1 MATLN
6 PNFAPSNRG
15 VTCVHV
21 PLGKRSYTVEIG
33 EQLLRTA
40 AISDACPG
48 RQVLVVTNEI
58 VAPLHLDRVLM
69 QLSDKNVESCI
80 LPDGEESKSFS
91 SAERIFNRL
100 SAMRASRDV
109 TLVALGGGVIGDVT
123 GFAASLW
130 MRGVPFV
137 QVPSSLLAM
146 VDSSVGGKTA
156 VNLPTGKNMVGTF
169 WQPNAVFADVA
180 LLRTLP
186 TRELSAGFA
195 EVIKYGAIADAA
207 FFTWLEA
214 NADELMAG
222 DMDLTLE
229 AVARSVQHKAN
240 IVVRDERETGDRML
254 LNFGHTFGHALE
266 VAHAYR
272 GILHGE
278 AVAIGMA
285 CAAQLSAELY
295 GGDIAHDA
303 KRLEALL
310 TRFGLPTRTELRA
323 RPEDMV
329 SLMRLDKKVQDG
341 KLRLILWRGVGQAR
355 VDTAPS
361 SAIEGVWRSRLPRQ
375 PVTVSL
381 AD

>member
-33 EQLLRTA
+33 EQLLRNA

-48 RQVLVVTNEI
+48 PQVLVVSNEVI
-58 VAPLHLDRVLM
+58 APLHLDRVLV
-69 QLSDKNVESCI
+69 QLTDKKVECCI
-80 LPDGEESKSFS
+80 LPDGEESKSFG
-91 SAERIFNRL
+91 SAERIFHRL
-100 SAMRASRDV
+100 AAMRASRDV
-109 TLVALGGGVIGDVT
+109 TLVALGGGVIGDLT

-137 QVPSSLLAM
+137 QIPTSLLAM

-156 VNLPTGKNMVGTF
+156 VNLPSGKNLIGSF

-186 TRELSAGFA
+186 QRELCAGFA
-195 EVIKYGAIADAA
+195 EVIKYGAIADPA
-207 FFTWLEA
+207 FFNWLETHA
-214 NADELMAG
+214 TDLLER
-222 DMDLTLE
+222 DMDLLLE

-240 IVVRDERETGDRML
+240 IVARDERETGDRML

-266 VAHAYR
+266 VAYAYR

-295 GGDIAHDA
+295 GGDLARDSA
-303 KRLEALL
+303 RLDALL
-310 TRFGLPTRTELRA
+310 TRFGLPVTTTLRA
-323 RPEDMV
+323 RPEDLT
-329 SLMRLDKKVQDG
+329 SIMRLDKKVLDG
-341 KLRLILWRGVGQAR
+341 QLRLILWRGIGQAR
-355 VDTAPS
+355 VDTASNS
-361 SAIEGVWRSRLPRQ
+361 SIESVWRSRMPNLI
-375 PVTVSL
+375 
-381 AD
+381 D

>member
-6 PNFAPSNRG
+6 PNFAPTNRG

-21 PLGKRSYTVEIG
+21 PLGKRAYTVEIG
-33 EQLLRTA
+33 EQLLRSA
-40 AISDACPG
+40 AISEACPG
-48 RQVLVVTNEI
+48 KQVLIVSNEV
-58 VAPLHLDRVLM
+58 VAPLHLDRLLM
-69 QLSDKNVESCI
+69 QLAGKNVEYCV
-80 LPDGEESKSFS
+80 LPDGEESKGLA
-91 SAERIFNRL
+91 SAERIFHRL
-100 SAMRASRDV
+100 AAMRASRDV
-109 TLVALGGGVIGDVT
+109 TLVALGGGVIGDLT

-137 QVPSSLLAM
+137 QIPTSLLAM

-156 VNLPTGKNMVGTF
+156 VNLPSGKNLIGTF

-186 TRELSAGFA
+186 QRELCAGFA
-195 EVIKYGAIADAA
+195 EVIKYGAIVDPV
-207 FFTWLEA
+207 FFSWLEEHA
-214 NADELMAG
+214 TELLER
-222 DMDLTLE
+222 DMDLLLE

-295 GGDIAHDA
+295 GGDLARDSA
-303 KRLEALL
+303 RLDSLL
-310 TRFGLPTRTELRA
+310 TRFGLPISTPLRA
-323 RPEDMV
+323 RPEDMASV
-329 SLMRLDKKVQDG
+329 MRLDKKVLDG
-341 KLRLILWRGVGQAR
+341 QLRLILWRGIGQAR
-355 VDTAPS
+355 VDTAS
-361 SAIEGVWRSRLPRQ
+361 TLSIENVWRSRMPNLI
-375 PVTVSL
+375 
-381 AD
+381 A

>member
-21 PLGKRSYTVEIG
+21 PLGKRAYTVEIG
-33 EQLLRTA
+33 EQLLRHA

-48 RQVLVVTNEI
+48 KQVLVVSNEVI
-58 VAPLHLDRVLM
+58 APLHLDRVLV
-69 QLSDKNVESCI
+69 QLTDKTVECCI
-80 LPDGEESKSFS
+80 LPDGEESKGFG
-91 SAERIFNRL
+91 SAERIFHRL
-100 SAMRASRDV
+100 AAMRASRDV
-109 TLVALGGGVIGDVT
+109 TLIALGGGVIGDLT

-137 QVPSSLLAM
+137 QIPTSLLAM

-156 VNLPTGKNMVGTF
+156 VNLPSGKNLIGSF

-186 TRELSAGFA
+186 QRELCAGFA
-195 EVIKYGAIADAA
+195 EVIKYGAIVDQV
-207 FFTWLEA
+207 FFNWLEEHA
-214 NADELMAG
+214 TELLER
-222 DMDLTLE
+222 DMDLLLE

-266 VAHAYR
+266 VAQAYR

-295 GGDIAHDA
+295 GGDLARDSA
-303 KRLEALL
+303 RLDALL
-310 TRFGLPTRTELRA
+310 TRFGLPVSTPLRA
-323 RPEDMV
+323 RAEDMT
-329 SLMRLDKKVQDG
+329 SIMRLDKKVLDG
-341 KLRLILWRGVGQAR
+341 QLRLILWRGVGQAR
-355 VDTAPS
+355 VDTASNS
-361 SAIEGVWRSRLPRQ
+361 SIENVWRSRMPN
-375 PVTVSL
+375 VT
-381 AD
+381 D

>member
-6 PNFAPSNRG
+6 PNFAPTNRG

-21 PLGKRSYTVEIG
+21 PLGKRAYTVEIG
-33 EQLLRTA
+33 EQLLRSA
-40 AISDACPG
+40 AISEACPG
-48 RQVLVVTNEI
+48 KQVLIVSNEV
-58 VAPLHLDRVLM
+58 VAPLHLDRLLM
-69 QLSDKNVESCI
+69 QLAGKNVEYCV
-80 LPDGEESKSFS
+80 LPDGEESKGLA
-91 SAERIFNRL
+91 SAERIFHRL
-100 SAMRASRDV
+100 AAMRASRDV
-109 TLVALGGGVIGDVT
+109 TLVALGGGVIGDLT

-137 QVPSSLLAM
+137 QIPTSLLAM

-156 VNLPTGKNMVGTF
+156 VNLPSGKNLIGTF

-186 TRELSAGFA
+186 QRELCAGFA
-195 EVIKYGAIADAA
+195 EVIKYGAIVDPV
-207 FFTWLEA
+207 FFSWLEEHA
-214 NADELMAG
+214 AELLER
-222 DMDLTLE
+222 DMDLLLE

-295 GGDIAHDA
+295 GGDLARDSA
-303 KRLEALL
+303 RLDSLL
-310 TRFGLPTRTELRA
+310 TRFGLPISTPLRA
-323 RPEDMV
+323 RPEDMASV
-329 SLMRLDKKVQDG
+329 MRLDKKVLDG
-341 KLRLILWRGVGQAR
+341 QLRLILWRGIGQAR
-355 VDTAPS
+355 VDTAS
-361 SAIEGVWRSRLPRQ
+361 TLSIENVWRSRMPNLI
-375 PVTVSL
+375 
-381 AD
+381 A

>member
-6 PNFAPSNRG
+6 PNFAPTNRG

-21 PLGKRSYTVEIG
+21 PLGKRAYTVEIG
-33 EQLLRTA
+33 EQLLRGA

-48 RQVLVVTNEI
+48 KQVLVVSNDVI
-58 VAPLHLDRVLM
+58 APLHLDRVLM
-69 QLSDKNVESCI
+69 QLADKSVECCI
-80 LPDGEESKSFS
+80 LPDGEEFKSFA
-91 SAERIFNRL
+91 SAERIFHRL
-100 SAMRASRDV
+100 AAMHASRDV
-109 TLVALGGGVIGDVT
+109 TLVALGGGVIGDLT

-137 QVPSSLLAM
+137 QIPTSLLAM

-156 VNLPTGKNMVGTF
+156 VNLPSGKNLIGSF

-186 TRELSAGFA
+186 QRELCAGFA
-195 EVIKYGAIADAA
+195 EVIKYGAIVDAE
-207 FFTWLEA
+207 FFNWLEEHA
-214 NADELMAG
+214 TELLDR
-222 DMDLTLE
+222 DMDLLLE

-295 GGDIAHDA
+295 GGDLARDSA
-303 KRLEALL
+303 RLDALL
-310 TRFGLPTRTELRA
+310 TRFGLPISTPLRA
-323 RPEDMV
+323 RPEDMAAI
-329 SLMRLDKKVQDG
+329 MRLDKKVLDG
-341 KLRLILWRGVGQAR
+341 QLRLILWRGVGHAR
-355 VDTAPS
+355 VDTAPTGS
-361 SAIEGVWRSRLPRQ
+361 IEDVWRSRMSNLI
-375 PVTVSL
+375 T
-381 AD
+381 

>member
-21 PLGKRSYTVEIG
+21 PLGKRAYTVEIG
-33 EQLLRTA
+33 EQLLRGA

-48 RQVLVVTNEI
+48 KQVLVVSNEVI
-58 VAPLHLDRVLM
+58 APLHLDRVLV
-69 QLSDKNVESCI
+69 QLADKKVECCI
-80 LPDGEESKSFS
+80 LPDGEEYKGFA
-91 SAERIFNRL
+91 SAERIFHRL
-100 SAMRASRDV
+100 AAMRASRDV
-109 TLVALGGGVIGDVT
+109 TLVAFGGGVIGDLT

-137 QVPSSLLAM
+137 QIPTSLLAM

-156 VNLPTGKNMVGTF
+156 VNLPSGKNLIGSF

-186 TRELSAGFA
+186 QRELCAGFA
-195 EVIKYGAIADAA
+195 EVIKYGAIIDPA
-207 FFTWLEA
+207 FFSWLEEHA
-214 NADELMAG
+214 TELLER
-222 DMDLTLE
+222 DMDLLLE

-295 GGDIAHDA
+295 GGDLARDSA
-303 KRLEALL
+303 RLDALL
-310 TRFGLPTRTELRA
+310 TRFGLPVSTRLRA
-323 RPEDMV
+323 RPEDMA
-329 SLMRLDKKVQDG
+329 SIMRLDKKVLDG
-341 KLRLILWRGVGQAR
+341 QLRLILWRGVGQAR
-355 VDTAPS
+355 VDTAPTVS
-361 SAIEGVWRSRLPRQ
+361 IENVWRSRMPNLI
-375 PVTVSL
+375 
-381 AD
+381 D

>member
-21 PLGKRSYTVEIG
+21 PLGKRAYTVEIG
-33 EQLLRTA
+33 EQLLRNA
-40 AISDACPG
+40 AVSDACPG
-48 RQVLVVTNEI
+48 RQVLVVSNEI
-58 VAPLHLDRVLM
+58 VAPLHLDRVLV
-69 QLSDKNVESCI
+69 QLIDKKVECCI
-80 LPDGEESKSFS
+80 LPDGEESKGFA
-91 SAERIFNRL
+91 SAERIFHRL
-100 SAMRASRDV
+100 AAMRASRDV
-109 TLVALGGGVIGDVT
+109 TLVALGGGVIGDLT

-137 QVPSSLLAM
+137 QIPTSLLAM

-156 VNLPTGKNMVGTF
+156 VNLPSGKNLIGSF

-186 TRELSAGFA
+186 QRELCAGFA
-195 EVIKYGAIADAA
+195 EVIKYGAIVDPT
-207 FFTWLEA
+207 FFAWLETHA
-214 NADELMAG
+214 TELLER
-222 DMDLTLE
+222 DMDLLLE

-295 GGDIAHDA
+295 GGDLARDSA
-303 KRLEALL
+303 RLDALL
-310 TRFGLPTRTELRA
+310 TRFGLPISTPLRA
-323 RPEDMV
+323 RPEDMT
-329 SLMRLDKKVQDG
+329 SIMRLDKKVLDG
-341 KLRLILWRGVGQAR
+341 QLRLILWRGIGQAR
-355 VDTAPS
+355 VDTASNS
-361 SAIEGVWRSRLPRQ
+361 SIESVWRSRMPNLI
-375 PVTVSL
+375 
-381 AD
+381 D

>member
-6 PNFAPSNRG
+6 PNFAPTNRG

-21 PLGKRSYTVEIG
+21 PLGKRAYTVEIG
-33 EQLLRTA
+33 EQLLRSA
-40 AISDACPG
+40 AISEACPG
-48 RQVLVVTNEI
+48 KQVLIVSNEV
-58 VAPLHLDRVLM
+58 VAPLHLDRLLM
-69 QLSDKNVESCI
+69 QLAGKNVEYCV
-80 LPDGEESKSFS
+80 LPDGEESKGLA
-91 SAERIFNRL
+91 SAERIFHRL
-100 SAMRASRDV
+100 AAMRASRDV
-109 TLVALGGGVIGDVT
+109 TLVALGGGVIGDLT

-137 QVPSSLLAM
+137 QIPTSLLAM

-156 VNLPTGKNMVGTF
+156 VNLPSGKNLIGTF

-186 TRELSAGFA
+186 QRELCAGFA
-195 EVIKYGAIADAA
+195 EVIKYGAIVDPV
-207 FFTWLEA
+207 FFSWLEEHA
-214 NADELMAG
+214 AELLER
-222 DMDLTLE
+222 DMDLLLE
-229 AVARSVQHKAN
+229 AVARSVQHKAT

-295 GGDIAHDA
+295 GGDLARDSA
-303 KRLEALL
+303 RLDSLL
-310 TRFGLPTRTELRA
+310 TRFGLPISTPLRA
-323 RPEDMV
+323 RPEDMASV
-329 SLMRLDKKVQDG
+329 MRLDKKVLDG
-341 KLRLILWRGVGQAR
+341 QLRLILWRGIGQAR
-355 VDTAPS
+355 VDTAS
-361 SAIEGVWRSRLPRQ
+361 TLSIENVWRSRMPNLI
-375 PVTVSL
+375 
-381 AD
+381 A

>member
-21 PLGKRSYTVEIG
+21 PLGKRAYTVEIG
-33 EQLLRTA
+33 EQLLRNA
-40 AISDACPG
+40 AVSDACPG
-48 RQVLVVTNEI
+48 RQVLVVSNEV
-58 VAPLHLDRVLM
+58 VAPLHLDRVLV
-69 QLSDKNVESCI
+69 QLTDKKVECCI
-80 LPDGEESKSFS
+80 LADGEESKGFA
-91 SAERIFNRL
+91 SAERIFHRL
-100 SAMRASRDV
+100 AAMRASRDV
-109 TLVALGGGVIGDVT
+109 TLVALGGGVIGDLT

-137 QVPSSLLAM
+137 QIPTSLLAM

-156 VNLPTGKNMVGTF
+156 VNLPSGKNLIGSF

-186 TRELSAGFA
+186 QRELCAGFA
-195 EVIKYGAIADAA
+195 EVIKYGAIVDPV
-207 FFTWLEA
+207 FFDWLETHA
-214 NADELMAG
+214 TELLER
-222 DMDLTLE
+222 DMDLLLE

-295 GGDIAHDA
+295 GGDLARDSA
-303 KRLEALL
+303 RLDALL
-310 TRFGLPTRTELRA
+310 TRFGLPISTPLRA
-323 RPEDMV
+323 RPEDMT
-329 SLMRLDKKVQDG
+329 SIMRLDKKVLDG
-341 KLRLILWRGVGQAR
+341 QLRLILWRGIGQAR
-355 VDTAPS
+355 VDTAS
-361 SAIEGVWRSRLPRQ
+361 NASIENVWRSRMPNL
-375 PVTVSL
+375 L
-381 AD
+381 E

>member
-6 PNFAPSNRG
+6 PNFAPTNRG

-21 PLGKRSYTVEIG
+21 PLGKRAYTVEIG
-33 EQLLRTA
+33 EQLLRSA
-40 AISDACPG
+40 AISEACPG
-48 RQVLVVTNEI
+48 KQVLIVSNEV
-58 VAPLHLDRVLM
+58 VAPLHLDRVLV
-69 QLSDKNVESCI
+69 QLAGKNVEYCV
-80 LPDGEESKSFS
+80 LPDGEESKGLA
-91 SAERIFNRL
+91 SAERIFHRL
-100 SAMRASRDV
+100 AAMRAGRDV
-109 TLVALGGGVIGDVT
+109 TLVALGGGVIGDLT

-137 QVPSSLLAM
+137 QIPTSLLAM

-156 VNLPTGKNMVGTF
+156 VNLPSGKNLIGSF

-186 TRELSAGFA
+186 QRELCAGFA
-195 EVIKYGAIADAA
+195 EVIKYGAIVDPV
-207 FFTWLEA
+207 FFSWLEEHA
-214 NADELMAG
+214 TELLER
-222 DMDLTLE
+222 DMDLLLE

-295 GGDIAHDA
+295 GGDLARDSA
-303 KRLEALL
+303 RLDSLL
-310 TRFGLPTRTELRA
+310 TRFGLPISTPLRA
-323 RPEDMV
+323 RPEDMA
-329 SLMRLDKKVQDG
+329 SIMRLDKKVLDG
-341 KLRLILWRGVGQAR
+341 QLRLILWRGIGQAR
-355 VDTAPS
+355 VDTAS
-361 SAIEGVWRSRLPRQ
+361 TLSIENVWRSRMSNLI
-375 PVTVSL
+375 
-381 AD
+381 A

>member
-1 MATLN
+1 MATLT

-21 PLGKRSYTVEIG
+21 PLGKRAYTVEIG
-33 EQLLRTA
+33 EQLLRNA
-40 AISDACPG
+40 AVSDACPG
-48 RQVLVVTNEI
+48 SQVLVVSNEV
-58 VAPLHLDRVLM
+58 VAPLHLDRVLV
-69 QLSDKNVESCI
+69 QLTDKKVECCI
-80 LPDGEESKSFS
+80 LPDGEETKGFA
-91 SAERIFNRL
+91 SAERIFHRL
-100 SAMRASRDV
+100 GAMRASRDV
-109 TLVALGGGVIGDVT
+109 TLVALGGGVIGDLT

-137 QVPSSLLAM
+137 QIPTSLLAM

-156 VNLPTGKNMVGTF
+156 VNLPSGKNLIGSF

-186 TRELSAGFA
+186 QRELCAGFA
-195 EVIKYGAIADAA
+195 EVIKYGAIVDPT
-207 FFTWLEA
+207 FFTWLETHA
-214 NADELMAG
+214 TELLER
-222 DMDLTLE
+222 DMDLLLE

-295 GGDIAHDA
+295 GGDLARDSA
-303 KRLEALL
+303 RLDALL
-310 TRFGLPTRTELRA
+310 TRFGLPISTPLRA
-323 RPEDMV
+323 RPEDMT
-329 SLMRLDKKVQDG
+329 SIMRLDKKVLDG
-341 KLRLILWRGVGQAR
+341 QLRLILWRGIGQAR
-355 VDTAPS
+355 VDTASNS
-361 SAIEGVWRSRLPRQ
+361 SIENVWRSRMPNLI
-375 PVTVSL
+375 
-381 AD
+381 D

>member
-21 PLGKRSYTVEIG
+21 PLGKRAYTVEIG
-33 EQLLRTA
+33 EQLLRNA
-40 AISDACPG
+40 AVSDACPG
-48 RQVLVVTNEI
+48 RQVLVVSNEV
-58 VAPLHLDRVLM
+58 VAPLHLDRVLV
-69 QLSDKNVESCI
+69 QLTDKKVECCI
-80 LPDGEESKSFS
+80 LPDGEETKGFA
-91 SAERIFNRL
+91 SAERIFHRL
-100 SAMRASRDV
+100 AAMRASRDV
-109 TLVALGGGVIGDVT
+109 TLVALGGGVIGDLT

-137 QVPSSLLAM
+137 QIPTSLLAM

-156 VNLPTGKNMVGTF
+156 VNLPSGKNLIGSF

-186 TRELSAGFA
+186 QRELCAGFA
-195 EVIKYGAIADAA
+195 EVIKYGAIVDPT
-207 FFTWLEA
+207 FFTWLETHA
-214 NADELMAG
+214 TELLER
-222 DMDLTLE
+222 DMDLLLE

-285 CAAQLSAELY
+285 CAAQLSAEIY
-295 GGDIAHDA
+295 GGDLARDSA
-303 KRLEALL
+303 RLDALL
-310 TRFGLPTRTELRA
+310 TRFGLPISTPLRA
-323 RPEDMV
+323 RPEDMA
-329 SLMRLDKKVQDG
+329 SIMRLDKKVLDG
-341 KLRLILWRGVGQAR
+341 QLRLILWRGIGQAR
-355 VDTAPS
+355 VDTAPTS
-361 SAIEGVWRSRLPRQ
+361 SIENVWRSRMPNLI
-375 PVTVSL
+375 
-381 AD
+381 D

>member
-21 PLGKRSYTVEIG
+21 PLGKRAYTVEIG
-33 EQLLRTA
+33 EQLLRNA
-40 AISDACPG
+40 AVSDACPG
-48 RQVLVVTNEI
+48 RQVLVVSNDVI
-58 VAPLHLDRVLM
+58 APLHLDRVLV
-69 QLSDKNVESCI
+69 QLADKKVECCI
-80 LPDGEESKSFS
+80 LPDGEETKGFA
-91 SAERIFNRL
+91 SAERIFHRL
-100 SAMRASRDV
+100 AAMRASRDV
-109 TLVALGGGVIGDVT
+109 TLIALGGGVIGDLT

-137 QVPSSLLAM
+137 QIPTSLLAM

-156 VNLPTGKNMVGTF
+156 VNLPSGKNLIGSF

-186 TRELSAGFA
+186 QRELCAGFA
-195 EVIKYGAIADAA
+195 EVIKYGAIVDPT
-207 FFTWLEA
+207 FFAWLETHA
-214 NADELMAG
+214 TELLER
-222 DMDLTLE
+222 DMDLLLE

-295 GGDIAHDA
+295 GGDLARDSA
-303 KRLEALL
+303 RLDALL
-310 TRFGLPTRTELRA
+310 TRFGLPISTSLRA
-323 RPEDMV
+323 RPEDMT
-329 SLMRLDKKVQDG
+329 SIMRLDKKVLDG
-341 KLRLILWRGVGQAR
+341 QLRLILWRGIGQAR
-355 VDTAPS
+355 VDTASNS
-361 SAIEGVWRSRLPRQ
+361 SIESVWRSRMPNLI
-375 PVTVSL
+375 
-381 AD
+381 D

>member
-21 PLGKRSYTVEIG
+21 PLGKRAYTVEIG
-33 EQLLRTA
+33 EQLLRHA

-48 RQVLVVTNEI
+48 KQVLVVSNDVI
-58 VAPLHLDRVLM
+58 APLHLDRVLM
-69 QLSDKNVESCI
+69 QLADKDVECCI
-80 LPDGEESKSFS
+80 LPDGEETKGFS
-91 SAERIFNRL
+91 SAERIFHRL
-100 SAMRASRDV
+100 AAMRASRDV
-109 TLVALGGGVIGDVT
+109 TLIALGGGVIGDLT

-137 QVPSSLLAM
+137 QIPTSLLAM

-156 VNLPTGKNMVGTF
+156 VNLPSGKNLIGSF

-186 TRELSAGFA
+186 QRELCAGFA
-195 EVIKYGAIADAA
+195 EVIKYGAIVDPV
-207 FFTWLEA
+207 FFNWLEA
-214 NADELMAG
+214 HAAELLER
-222 DMDLTLE
+222 DMDLLLE

-295 GGDIAHDA
+295 GGDLARDSA
-303 KRLEALL
+303 RLDALL
-310 TRFGLPTRTELRA
+310 TRFGLPITTPLRA
-323 RPEDMV
+323 RAEDMT
-329 SLMRLDKKVQDG
+329 SIMRLDKKVLDG
-341 KLRLILWRGVGQAR
+341 QLRLILWRGIGQAR
-355 VDTAPS
+355 VDTATNS
-361 SAIEGVWRSRLPRQ
+361 SIESVWRTRLPN
-375 PVTVSL
+375 L
-381 AD
+381 ID